1 MIELCH
7 ECNQYHT
14 IRAFGAQLDE
24 QTWDEDQSP
33 LKQKR
38 KKSVTIYSESL
49 VLPKSEKHKFSYIL
63 ELMQLNFYVMKM
75 FKVLFVASMV
85 IP

>member
-24 QTWDEDQSP
+24 GQSP